1 MEYSTSLKYT
11 ENHEWAEL
19 EDGTVKMGITDYAQS
34 ELGDIV
40 FIELPEEGTQIKQG
54 QDFIVVES
62 VKAVSDVYAPV
73 SGMVVKVNSVLEES
87 PELVNESPHHE
98 GWMVKIE
105 LSDQSE
111 LDGLL
116 DATEYRELI
125 K

>member
-1 MEYSTSLKYT
+1 MEYPTNFKYT
-11 ENHEWAEL
+11 KNHEWAEL

-40 FIELPEEGTQIKQG
+40 FIELPEEETQIKQG

-73 SGMVVKVNSVLEES
+73 SGEVVELNSVLEES
-87 PELVNESPHHE
+87 PELVNDSPHDE

-111 LDGLL
+111 LDELL
-116 DATEYRELI
+116 NAAEYRESI

>member
-1 MEYSTSLKYT
+1 MEYSINFKYT
-11 ENHEWAEL
+11 KNHEWAEL

-73 SGMVVKVNSVLEES
+73 SGVVIEVNSVLEES

-116 DATEYRELI
+116 DAAQYRELI